1 MYDQYALFN
10 KKSLHN
16 LLEFFDEYFTSNA
29 DFVNLETWI
38 GLLDL
43 IVEFDSSF
51 QLENHDFISLPEEL
65 ISKEDAEQFIEACF
79 SLKIPTVSAAIIVKD
94 EERCIKRCL
103 DSILPIFDEIVVV
116 DTGSTDKTIA
126 ILESINDSKVKIYKI
141 RWEDDFAKARNFA
154 LKKVTSE
161 WVFFIDA
168 DEYFISRGEN
178 YLKDILAMLN
188 KFPDIN
194 STVLCPKIQDASN
207 DCAIEVKRIFKKD
220 TNIKYYGMIHE
231 EARIWENGSW
241 KTTKYISLDIVL
253 SHDGYQK
260 TIYDLKYKAQRNLSL
275 NAQMLKKEP
284 NNPRWIYFYVRDG
297 KDMIPANDLKELIE
311 RTVLI
316 EPARGIEAENLL
328 LSEWTFA
335 FMNIWAQIALRDLEE
350 DTLMKIAKCLEFLDP
365 GNSNAVYYKSFMEFL
380 SIKQKTWRLLIELM
394 NYRKDHFDPQYGM
407 LHSEGCHIDFLIG
420 TLLFE
425 NGNYNKA
432 FSYFKLIKDQ
442 FMPQECREH
451 YKNLVT
457 ICKNI
462 EKEDL

>member
-1 MYDQYALFN
+1 MYDRYALFN

-16 LLEFFDEYFTSNA
+16 LLEFLDGRFASNA
-29 DFVNLETWI
+29 DFVKLETWI

-51 QLENHDFISLPEEL
+51 QLENHDSVSLAENL
-65 ISKEDAEQFIEACF
+65 NSKEDAEQFVEECF

-103 DSILPIFDEIVVV
+103 DSIRPIFDEIVVV

-126 ILESINDSKVKIYKI
+126 ILESIQDSKVKIYKI
-141 RWEDDFAKARNFA
+141 KWEDDFAKARNFA
-154 LKKVTSE
+154 LDKVTSE

-168 DEYFISRGEN
+168 DEYFASWGESS
-178 YLKDILAMLN
+178 LKSLLALLN
-188 KFPDIN
+188 EFPDIN
-194 STVLCPKIQDASN
+194 STVLCPKIQDASK

-220 TNIKYYGMIHE
+220 TKIQYFGMIHE
-231 EARIWENGSW
+231 EARMWENDSW
-241 KTTKYISLDIVL
+241 KTTNYISLDIAL

-260 TIYDLKYKAQRNLSL
+260 NVYDQKNKAQRNLAL
-275 NAQMLKKEP
+275 NAQMLKQEP
-284 NNPRWIYFYVRDG
+284 DNLRWVYFYVRDG
-297 KDMIPANDLKELIE
+297 KDTLPADDLKKLIE
-311 RTVLI
+311 SAVLI
-316 EPARGIEAENLL
+316 EPGRGIEEENLL

-350 DTLMKIAKCLEFLDP
+350 DTLMKVTKCLEVLDP
-365 GNSNAVYYKSFMEFL
+365 GNSNAVYYKSFMELL
-380 SIKQKTWRLLIELM
+380 SIKQKTWELLVELM
-394 NYRKDHFDPQYGM
+394 NYRKDHFEPQYGM

-425 NGNYNKA
+425 NGKYNKA
-432 FSYFKLIKDQ
+432 FSYFKFIKDQ
-442 FMPQECREH
+442 FMPQECRNH
-451 YKNLVT
+451 YKDLVA

-462 EKEDL
+462 ETDEL